1 MPLITLL
8 ILAVVQGLTEFLPI
22 SSSGHLSLLYTLFGI
37 EDSTLLLSIILH
49 IATLLSVVIYYRKDI
64 ILLIKNPL
72 CNTNKKIIVTTIT
85 TSIIVLIFKP
95 IIDKLFDFQYLFI
108 FFIITA
114 FILFLSDYM
123 TERQYIL
130 SRTKNSITNTIK
142 LATGDIRDISV
153 SYRSAIIIGIV
164 QAVATIPG
172 ISRSGSTIA
181 TASILGIKEDK
192 TKYSFLIS
200 IPIII
205 LSLAYELLTSETLK
219 NINYISLSIAFV
231 VCSVIGLFAIKWV
244 EILSKKNTLSYFG
257 YYLLFLSML
266 LILGSSV
273 LNIF

>member
-1 MPLITLL
+1 M
-8 ILAVVQGLTEFLPI
+8 G
-22 SSSGHLSLLYTLFGI
+22 
-37 EDSTLLLSIILH
+37 
-49 IATLLSVVIYYRKDI
+49 DI

-114 FILFLSDYM
+114 FILFISDYM

-153 SYRSAIIIGIV
+153 SYRSAIIIGLV
-164 QAVATIPG
+164 QGIATIPG

-181 TASILGIKEDK
+181 ASSILGIKEDK

-257 YYLLFLSML
+257 YYLLFLSIL